1 MRRIMVF
8 GGAVIGAAVMALPLT
23 AAVASSDSTHPP
35 HVERRDAAS
44 VNTATGQSPD
54 AQAQA
59 AGDVNAIGAYVQA
72 VQTAEFLQA
81 VHDAEAAT
89 ARPRSSGGSGGGG
102 GGGGGTCAGS
112 IPGHIIYRESKC
124 NPMAVNSRSGA
135 AGKYQVLPSTWAGY
149 GGYATADQAPE
160 DVQDAWAAE
169 AYAAAGCR
177 PWGGC

>member
-1 MRRIMVF
+1 MRRIMAIGV
-8 GGAVIGAAVMALPLT
+8 AVVGTAALALPLT
-23 AAVASSDSTHPP
+23 QAVASSGATHPP
-35 HVERRDAAS
+35 HAERRNAATFNSGQLDASLAIHARR
-44 VNTATGQSPD
+44 VNIDHYLD
-54 AQAQA
+54 AVAYTQALEA
-59 AGDVNAIGAYVQA
+59 A
-72 VQTAEFLQA
+72 QTANQ
-81 VHDAEAAT
+81 
-89 ARPRSSGGSGGGG
+89 RSGGGSGG

-135 AGKYQVLPSTWAGY
+135 AGKYQVLESTWAGY

-160 DVQDAWAAE
+160 EVQDAWAAE